1 MPSTPSITNRNG
13 RIIRII
19 RTIASSDILALVHGR
34 FGASRAYEGIVNQ
47 RVVAVGEEALGMRP
61 TLSAFLARRL
71 QPAMRTCHMLQERQ
85 ADLSSKLARAA
96 NLLRTR
102 VDVEIERASIPLL
115 GMGVTDEKLI
125 RSVLTIVKV
134 NNELERV
141 ADCAVD
147 IAEAVL
153 SDVAL
158 PARIPPVFRVM
169 ANSVTGMLRDSNR
182 ALADGNAALAQQV
195 LLFDDTVAMLKKELM
210 KTAQEQV
217 ASGALPVDYAFRLLT
232 ITKSIERIAD
242 HSTNTCEQ
250 VIYLYSGLIVRHRPE
265 GWSKPLSP
273 STSSPHAS

>member
-1 MPSTPSITNRNG
+1 MQTFN
-13 RIIRII
+13 
-19 RTIASSDILALVHGR
+19 
-34 FGASRAYEGIVNQ
+34 E
-47 RVVAVGEEALGMRP
+47 
-61 TLSAFLARRL
+61 RL
-71 QPAMRTCHMLQERQ
+71 
-85 ADLSSKLARAA
+85 A
-96 NLLRTR
+96 NLRTTINAQGDRVLDIVHRAVDCYFDGDREKALAVIALDEDIDR

-217 ASGALPVDYAFRLLT
+217 ASGVLPVDYAFRLLT

-242 HSTNTCEQ
+242 HATNTCEQ
-250 VIYLYSGLIVRHRPE
+250 VIYLHSGLIVRHRPE

-273 STSSPHAS
+273 STQSTHTS